1 MVLVRASR
9 TTVKFSDIA
18 ATWRQWEQLNQGTG
32 IYQQRSSAAYVS
44 TVRDEGSAVRSAR
57 QHMEDRGSRDDSRE
71 AKSTPSPNGGRE
83 KGSKWMEGEY
93 KQFHVR
99 PKKDCSPPD
108 IPPQAILQDGLY
120 WVQRKFDFRRFF
132 ESLKGAKSLEQG
144 EGKDRAMA
152 TREAESVEKAHIT
165 AAAATKKEE
174 TRGGEEV
181 SQEKCQV
188 ARASDV
194 GGCTTILPLVVDSAC
209 TMSIVRDPKSPGEDG
224 SE

>member
-57 QHMEDRGSRDDSRE
+57 QHMEDRGSRGDSGE

-83 KGSKWMEGEY
+83 KGSKSIEGEY

-99 PKKDCSPPD
+99 PKKDRDCSPPD

-120 WVQRKFDFRRFF
+120 WVPRKFDF
-132 ESLKGAKSLEQG
+132 
-144 EGKDRAMA
+144 
-152 TREAESVEKAHIT
+152 
-165 AAAATKKEE
+165 
-174 TRGGEEV
+174 
-181 SQEKCQV
+181 
-188 ARASDV
+188 
-194 GGCTTILPLVVDSAC
+194 
-209 TMSIVRDPKSPGEDG
+209 
-224 SE
+224 